1 MSHSGN
7 RPQPGTDGCKPGEES
22 GLFSERSLTIM
33 AVSSAIAVLAG
44 LSAGLTTGIN
54 VAHGASAGWA
64 LAAGLAAGLAAAGT
78 AGLAAAVALHAL
90 VTKRAALVATSCHR
104 ARDDHPGLANHGAS
118 RAGASGPLSQSVTT
132 ASVNETCL
140 PYCGAYTAKHLNN
153 TI

>member
-90 VTKRAALVATSCHR
+90 VTKRAALAVSTCHR
-104 ARDDHPGLANHGAS
+104 TRKTILGLPSTGAS
-118 RAGASGPLSQSVTT
+118 RAGAARHCHGL
-132 ASVNETCL
+132 
-140 PYCGAYTAKHLNN
+140 
-153 TI
+153 